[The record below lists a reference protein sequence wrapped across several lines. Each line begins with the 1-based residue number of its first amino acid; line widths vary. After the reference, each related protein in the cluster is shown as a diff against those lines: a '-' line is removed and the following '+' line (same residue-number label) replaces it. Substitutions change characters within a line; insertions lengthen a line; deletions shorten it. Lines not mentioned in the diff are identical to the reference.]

1 VATAVASCS
10 NHLLSFILA
19 GIVALPAS
27 IHIGDPATGA
37 DHVRYMTNSDR
48 GHALFA
54 SEVNLLCHPYF
65 VNDPEARCFTSGF
78 GAILLQNVCR

>member
-1 VATAVASCS
+1 MLRVERYVWPPPWRAAAITCYRSY
-10 NHLLSFILA
+10 LA
-19 GIVALPAS
+19 GIGALPAS
-27 IHIGDPATGA
+27 IHIGDPAGGA

-65 VNDPEARCFTSGF
+65 VND
-78 GAILLQNVCR
+78 L